1 MTLVFPFLP
10 SAALSANSHAHWRG
24 RQKAAKQLRTD
35 AYLYAKQQTG
45 PLDLQHAVVTIQI
58 RCKNPNQR
66 RDLDN
71 YQVRLKP
78 LFDGLVDARIIVD
91 DSWRVLRTQWADPP
105 FVNGDDAIVLDIEDA
120 RSATP

>member
-35 AYLYAKQQTG
+35 AYLYAKQQCG
-45 PLDLQHAVVTIQI
+45 PLDLKRANVTIQV

-91 DSWRVLRTQWADPP
+91 DSWSVLRTQWADPP
-105 FVNGDDAIVLDIEDA
+105 FVQGDEAIVLEIQEVLQ
-120 RSATP
+120 